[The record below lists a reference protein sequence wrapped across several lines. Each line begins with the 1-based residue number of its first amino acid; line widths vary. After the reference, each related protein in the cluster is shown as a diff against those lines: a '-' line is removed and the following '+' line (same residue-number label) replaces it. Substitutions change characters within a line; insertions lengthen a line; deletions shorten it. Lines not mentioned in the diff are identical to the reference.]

1 LEHIFELLQHRV
13 LCHVLLGTH
22 VTRKKVKKGNLIW
35 NGVKG
40 WSEAMTRSQCCS
52 EHGFSHLGF
61 SVTVQIEHLCIA
73 YEYKCS
79 VDIEQSSIDGRMAKI
94 NTVLV

>member
-1 LEHIFELLQHRV
+1 
-13 LCHVLLGTH
+13 
-22 VTRKKVKKGNLIW
+22 
-35 NGVKG
+35 
-40 WSEAMTRSQCCS
+40 MTRSQCCS
-52 EHGFSHLGF
+52 EHGFVILCYW
-61 SVTVQIEHLCIA
+61 QLWKRRLEHLCIA